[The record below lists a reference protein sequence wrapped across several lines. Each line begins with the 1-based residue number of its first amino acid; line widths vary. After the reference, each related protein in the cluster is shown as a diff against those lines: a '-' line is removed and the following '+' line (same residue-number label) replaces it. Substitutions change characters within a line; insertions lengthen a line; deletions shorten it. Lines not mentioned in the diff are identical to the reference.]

1 MKDYTFFWNPDKYN
15 FVTDYK
21 VITHQDDRQVITHQ
35 EEEPKKKKT
44 KDVVVSYAK
53 GSDMVITLKRDTL
66 SHINDLMAKQYELF
80 SGNVNKFKLCKNAWI
95 GEMVPF
101 VLGGVGDVA
110 LYTNGADIKMVT
122 ALGVVC
128 LGGVVLGALGVKRNN
143 DKIQEIEKVKY
154 RDENIATL
162 VTYPKYDNS
171 LRGVRSEA
179 HFENYRNKP
188 EKAFDFIYLDK
199 FSRADLEKIVR
210 NIHQEKVLLGL
221 EPSEYEIEKRSN
233 NKSK

>member
-1 MKDYTFFWNPDKYN
+1 MKDYTFFWNSDKYN

-21 VITHQDDRQVITHQ
+21 VITHQ
-35 EEEPKKKKT
+35 ENEPKKKKT

-53 GSDMVITLKRDTL
+53 GSDMVIPQKRDTL

-80 SGNVNKFKLCKNAWI
+80 SGNVKNFKLCRKAWI
-95 GEMVPF
+95 GEMV
-101 VLGGVGDVA
+101 VSTGLGVAGDVA

-128 LGGVVLGALGVKRNN
+128 LGGVVAGALGVKRNN
-143 DKIQEIEKVKY
+143 DKIQEIEKIQY
-154 RDENIATL
+154 RDEHFDTL
-162 VTYPKYDNS
+162 VTYPEYNNS
-171 LRGVRSEA
+171 LRGLSSKS

-199 FSRADLEKIVR
+199 FSKEDLEKIVR

-221 EPSEYEIEKRSN
+221 EEAEYDIQK
-233 NKSK
+233 KASKKTK

>member
-1 MKDYTFFWNPDKYN
+1 MKDYTFFWNSDKYN

-21 VITHQDDRQVITHQ
+21 VITHQ
-35 EEEPKKKKT
+35 ENEPKKKKT

-53 GSDMVITLKRDTL
+53 GSDMVIPQKRDTL
-66 SHINDLMAKQYELF
+66 SHINNLMAKQYELF
-80 SGNVNKFKLCKNAWI
+80 SGNVNNFKLCRKAWI
-95 GEMVPF
+95 GEMVASTG
-101 VLGGVGDVA
+101 LGVAGDVA

-128 LGGVVLGALGVKRNN
+128 LGGVVAGALGVKRNN
-143 DKIQEIEKVKY
+143 DKIQEIEKIQY
-154 RDENIATL
+154 RDEHFDTL
-162 VTYPKYDNS
+162 VTYPEYNNS
-171 LRGVRSEA
+171 LRGLSSKS

-199 FSRADLEKIVR
+199 FSKEDLEKIVR

-221 EPSEYEIEKRSN
+221 EEAEYDIQK
-233 NKSK
+233 KAGKKTK

>member
-1 MKDYTFFWNPDKYN
+1 MKDYTFFWNSDKYN

-21 VITHQDDRQVITHQ
+21 VITHQ
-35 EEEPKKKKT
+35 ENEPKKKKT

-53 GSDMVITLKRDTL
+53 GSDMVIPQKRDTL
-66 SHINDLMAKQYELF
+66 SHINNLMAKQYELF
-80 SGNVNKFKLCKNAWI
+80 SGNVNNFKLCRKAWI
-95 GEMVPF
+95 GEMVASTG
-101 VLGGVGDVA
+101 LGVAGDVA

-128 LGGVVLGALGVKRNN
+128 LGGVVAGALGVKRNN
-143 DKIQEIEKVKY
+143 DKIQEIEKIQY
-154 RDENIATL
+154 RDEHFDTL
-162 VTYPKYDNS
+162 VTYPEYNNS
-171 LRGVRSEA
+171 LRGLSSKS

-199 FSRADLEKIVR
+199 FSKEDLEKIVR

-221 EPSEYEIEKRSN
+221 EEAEYDIQK
-233 NKSK
+233 KASKKTK

>member
-1 MKDYTFFWNPDKYN
+1 MKDYTLFLNSDKYN

-21 VITHQDDRQVITHQ
+21 VITHQ
-35 EEEPKKKKT
+35 ENGPKKKKT

-53 GSDMVITLKRDTL
+53 GSDMVIPQKRDTL

-80 SGNVNKFKLCKNAWI
+80 SGNVKNFKLCRKAWI
-95 GEMVPF
+95 GEMV
-101 VLGGVGDVA
+101 VSTGLGVAGDVA

-128 LGGVVLGALGVKRNN
+128 LGGVVAGALGVKRNN
-143 DKIQEIEKVKY
+143 DKIQEIEKIQY
-154 RDENIATL
+154 RDEHFDTL
-162 VTYPKYDNS
+162 VTYPEYNNS
-171 LRGVRSEA
+171 LRGLSSKS

-199 FSRADLEKIVR
+199 FSKEDLEKIVR

-221 EPSEYEIEKRSN
+221 EEAEYDIQK
-233 NKSK
+233 KASKKTK

>member
-1 MKDYTFFWNPDKYN
+1 MKDYTFFWNSDKYN

-21 VITHQDDRQVITHQ
+21 VITHQ
-35 EEEPKKKKT
+35 ENEPKKKKT

-53 GSDMVITLKRDTL
+53 GSDMVIPQKRDTL
-66 SHINDLMAKQYELF
+66 SHINNLMAKQYELF
-80 SGNVNKFKLCKNAWI
+80 SGNLNNLCRKAWI
-95 GEMVPF
+95 GEMVASTG
-101 VLGGVGDVA
+101 LGVAGDVA

-128 LGGVVLGALGVKRNN
+128 LGGVVAGALGVKRNN
-143 DKIQEIEKVKY
+143 DKIQEIEKIQY
-154 RDENIATL
+154 RDEHFDTL
-162 VTYPKYDNS
+162 VTYPEYNNS
-171 LRGVRSEA
+171 LRGLSSKS

-199 FSRADLEKIVR
+199 FSKEDLEKIVR

-221 EPSEYEIEKRSN
+221 EEAEYDIQK
-233 NKSK
+233 KAGKKTK

>member
-21 VITHQDDRQVITHQ
+21 VITRK
-35 EEEPKKKKT
+35 ENEPKKKKT

-53 GSDMVITLKRDTL
+53 GSDMVIPLKRDTL

-80 SGNVNKFKLCKNAWI
+80 SGNNFKLCRNAWI
-95 GEMVPF
+95 GEMIPC

-233 NKSK
+233 KSK